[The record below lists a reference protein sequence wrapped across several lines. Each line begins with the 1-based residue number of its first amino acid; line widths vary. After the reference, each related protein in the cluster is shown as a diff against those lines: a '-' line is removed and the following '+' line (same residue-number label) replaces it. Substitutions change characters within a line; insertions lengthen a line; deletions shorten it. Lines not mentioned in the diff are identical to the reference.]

1 MSNKVKDANV
11 SFIIPLFIVVAWFYA
26 TTINN
31 ISSAIL
37 PEISDVFEAF
47 RNLTQ
52 KGQLQQDLIASLVRV
67 IEGYVVASLLG
78 ISLGA
83 LAGMIPF
90 VRNLILPV
98 ATAIR
103 QVPIIAWIPL
113 IILWCGIGELSKVVV
128 IVIAAT
134 FPIMINTMSGVS
146 STSDLL
152 LEVASLYKLGKWETF
167 VKVYLPNA
175 LPSILV
181 GLKLGM
187 GASWM
192 AVVAAEMLGASSGI
206 GYRLN
211 DARSMLKSDQVI
223 LCIILIGF
231 IGIGT
236 DWLLSNFFKKITPW
250 EKNK

>member
-11 SFIIPLFIVVAWFYA
+11 SFLIPLFIVVAWFYA

-236 DWLLSNFFKKITPW
+236 DWLLSKFFKKITPW
-250 EKNK
+250 EKNR

>member
-1 MSNKVKDANV
+1 MSNKLKDANV
-11 SFIIPLFIVVAWFYA
+11 SFIIPLLIVLAWFYA

-31 ISSAIL
+31 MSGAIL
-37 PEISDVFEAF
+37 PKISDVFTAF
-47 RNLTQ
+47 SKLTQ
-52 KGQLQQDLIASLVRV
+52 KGQLQQDIIASLLRV
-67 IEGYVVASLLG
+67 IQGYVIASLLG
-78 ISLGA
+78 ISFGA

-90 VRNLILPV
+90 VRKLILPV

-134 FPIMINTMSGVS
+134 FPVMINTMSGVS

-223 LCIILIGF
+223 LCIFLIGF

-236 DWLLSNFFKKITPW
+236 DWLLSKFFKKITPW
-250 EKNK
+250 ESNK